1 MIKLPY
7 YNEHDVDLLPFN
19 ATKNSDGTMRVDG
32 FSFTFENT
40 ANYFYLKFDAYDSNG
55 YQKIGIS
62 CGDFSGCLNYDY
74 NRTEGDISGKS
85 FTPNIAK
92 GTHSY
97 EFSFEQKDDGLHVN
111 ISSPG
116 LIYSNVFSD
125 KKIGNVSV
133 SWDRVTNLS
142 NIVASNSKYDTYFA
156 STQDITV
163 DSIDNWEL
171 NSANEYVLTNI
182 DKTGVVH
189 ISQEKLDKLLADN
202 DIISCAI
209 VMTTE
214 KRGTKLKNM
223 EFAVGNNKNTV
234 EIPAGKGKIM
244 IPLEFKNGTDMKNI
258 SLTVRG

>member
-7 YNEHDVDLLPFN
+7 YNENDVDLLPFN

-40 ANYFYLKFDAYDSNG
+40 ADYFYLKFDAYDDYG
-55 YQKIGIS
+55 YQNVAIS
-62 CGDFSGCLNYDY
+62 CGDFLGGLNYNY
-74 NRTEGDISGKS
+74 NRTEKDIAGTT
-85 FTPNIAK
+85 FINQIGK
-92 GTHSY
+92 GTHTY

-142 NIVASNSKYDTYFA
+142 NIVASNSKNDTYFA

-163 DSIDNWEL
+163 DSIDNWEIN
-171 NSANEYVLTNI
+171 NSGEYVLTNM

-189 ISQEKLDKLLADN
+189 INQEKIDKLLADN
-202 DIISCAI
+202 DIVSCAI

-214 KRGTKLKNM
+214 KRGTKLKSM
-223 EFAVGNNKNTV
+223 EFAVGDKKNTV
-234 EIPAGKGKIM
+234 EIPEGKGKIM
-244 IPLEFKNGTDMKNI
+244 IPLDFENGTDMKNI
-258 SLTVRG
+258 TLTVRG